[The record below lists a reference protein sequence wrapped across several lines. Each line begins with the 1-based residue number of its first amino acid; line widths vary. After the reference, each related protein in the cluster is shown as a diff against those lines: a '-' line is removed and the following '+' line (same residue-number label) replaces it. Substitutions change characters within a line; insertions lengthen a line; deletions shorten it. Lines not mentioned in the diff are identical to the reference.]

1 MRREV
6 YPAPRGRPGG
16 LLAHLWVDSPH
27 SLPPKGRQKP
37 LPPLIIHSSIS
48 HPEPIRNETFW
59 IVLSLIEKDL
69 LLIKKYY
76 SLKQQHVRKN
86 WKSESTRIDIAF
98 YYNLFAP
105 ALLEYISFS
114 KKFEHDHRLGVV
126 QGARNTGKWET
137 LSPPSQ
143 GTRLVCSEIINS
155 LRLLLY
161 RASFKFLLWSIL
173 EYLLQKWMAQ
183 TAMIPESS
191 LSSQVL
197 MVDVLSPLML
207 LINRSLENQITNPAR
222 IFCPVRLS
230 ELLGSSWVFS
240 SDVVVVLFWNAQS
253 RIGCVQTTFSVSQ
266 YSCSLFPR
274 KRRGLRP

>member
-1 MRREV
+1 MRK
-6 YPAPRGRPGG
+6 AGG
-16 LLAHLWVDSPH
+16 LLAHLWVGSPH

-37 LPPLIIHSSIS
+37 LPPLVIQSSVS

-76 SLKQQHVRKN
+76 SLQQQYVRKH
-86 WKSESTRIDIAF
+86 WKSESTWIDVAF
-98 YYNLFAP
+98 YYNLFAL

-126 QGARNTGKWET
+126 WGARNTGKWET

-143 GTRLVCSEIINS
+143 GTRLVCSEIISS
-155 LRLLLY
+155 LRLPLY
-161 RASFKFLLWSIL
+161 GASSKFFLWSIL
-173 EYLLQKWMAQ
+173 EYLLQKWMAW

-197 MVDVLSPLML
+197 TVDVLSPLMI
-207 LINRSLENQITNPAR
+207 LIDRSLGSRITNPAR

-240 SDVVVVLFWNAQS
+240 SDVTVVLFRNAQS
-253 RIGCVQTTFSVSQ
+253 RGGCVQTTFSVSQ
-266 YSCSLFPR
+266 YSCSLFPC
-274 KRRGLRP
+274 KLRGLRP